1 MCFYP
6 ALVVN
11 RLCVMTQRLAAPMS
25 WAAWHGA

>member
-6 ALVVN
+6 ASVADWLGLTRVRV
-11 RLCVMTQRLAAPMS
+11 APTF